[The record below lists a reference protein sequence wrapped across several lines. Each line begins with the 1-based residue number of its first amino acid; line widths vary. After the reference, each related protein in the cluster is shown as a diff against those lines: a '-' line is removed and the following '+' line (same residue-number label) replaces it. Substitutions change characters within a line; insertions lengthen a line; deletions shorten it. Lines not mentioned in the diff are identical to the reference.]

1 MDTLTAAAPNPGRVM
16 QALNAYQQ
24 TYALKSSL
32 ELDLF
37 SHIGAGATTPPAIAA
52 RAHAS
57 ERGIRILCD
66 YLVIIGFLTKSHG
79 AYGLTPDAAAF
90 LDKRSPAYLGAG
102 ARFLA
107 NDAMIDHFRDLSDR
121 VRRGGAPDSGTL
133 APNDPIWVEF
143 ARSMAPMVVL
153 PAQLVAPLVTTPGQP
168 VTVLDVAAGHGLF
181 GILVAQHNPSARI
194 VALDWANVLEVA
206 RENAV
211 RYGVAGRFTT
221 IAGSAFDVDLG
232 TGYDLVLLP
241 NFLHHFDPPTNVR
254 LLRRLRSAM
263 RPGSRAATIEF
274 VPDEDRVT
282 PPFAASFALTMLG
295 STPSGDAFTFREL
308 DAMFREAGFG
318 ESRMQPLDP
327 SPHRLIVTNA

>member
-1 MDTLTAAAPNPGRVM
+1 MDNATAAPPNPGRVM

-24 TYALKSSL
+24 TYALKSAL

-37 SHIGAGATTPPAIAA
+37 THIGEGTVTAGAIAS
-52 RAHAS
+52 RAQAS
-57 ERGIRILCD
+57 ERGIRMLCD
-66 YLVIIGFLTKSHG
+66 YLVVTGLLTKAG
-79 AYGLTPDAAAF
+79 NTYGLTPDAAAF
-90 LDKRSPAYLGAG
+90 LDRRSPAYLGAG

-107 NDAMIDHFRDLSDR
+107 NDAMIDSFRDLSDR
-121 VRRGGAPDSGTL
+121 VRRGGAPNAGTL

-181 GILVAQHNPSARI
+181 GILVAQHNPSAKI

-254 LLRRLRSAM
+254 LLRRLRAAM
-263 RPGSRAATIEF
+263 RPGSKAATIEF
-274 VPDEDRVT
+274 VPDDDRVA
-282 PPFAASFALTMLG
+282 PPLAASFALTMLG
-295 STPSGDAFTFREL
+295 TTPSGDAFTFREL